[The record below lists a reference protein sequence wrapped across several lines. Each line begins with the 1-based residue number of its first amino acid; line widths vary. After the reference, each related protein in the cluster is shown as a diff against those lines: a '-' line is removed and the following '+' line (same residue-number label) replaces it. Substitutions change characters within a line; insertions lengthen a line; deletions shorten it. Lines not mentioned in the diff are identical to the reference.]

1 MPLYS
6 STILTL
12 ALVVI
17 LFAIAAT
24 VESRRKAFAHHP
36 LLRRWAYTLALG
48 VYCSSW
54 TFYGAVGTAAREG
67 WNYLPIYAAP
77 ILVLLAAPR
86 FLARLTQAVAAE
98 KAATVSDFI
107 AARFG
112 HDVIVARLVT
122 VTALLGSIPYIALQL
137 RSIGSAMSIV
147 SARPVTGPVMI
158 AAALLLALFAVL
170 FGARRYE
177 LAGRAEGLVY
187 AIGLD
192 ALFKLLALAVV
203 AVLAGVLLLNAEPH
217 AIAKGVRAVGEQ
229 FSPAH
234 LSLDFAVIT
243 LISAMA
249 IIALPRQFYMGLVE
263 AREPGDFVRA
273 RFGLA
278 AYVAL
283 MALLVLPIALAGSA
297 LLPASV
303 GPDRYV
309 LQLPESADSGFVLAA
324 ALLGGVGA
332 AASMAIVDATALA
345 TMVSNDLIF
354 PSVMKGGLARQSG
367 KLGAGK
373 LGPGQMGRRM
383 LRVRQAA
390 IFAIMALALVWALLV
405 SSENSLASI
414 GLIAF
419 AAMAQFTPH
428 LLMAT
433 YRSGCDTVAARA
445 SLATG
450 LAFWLYTLALPPI
463 LPPGWLATLAGTP
476 FDPLKLFGI
485 GKATPLVHGVFWS
498 LGSNL
503 AVYALIAARGL
514 KAPALPRFGRGQH
527 RVTDLADLV
536 ALTGSFVGE
545 ERAHEEFPDAHEGML
560 LDRISAK
567 RAESLIA
574 TVVGVSSARAL
585 INSALEGGTM
595 RLPEVAR
602 LLDEGGRSLRFSRQ
616 LLAATFE
623 NLDAGISVIDAEL
636 NVVAWNSRYEALFDY
651 PPGMLRVGSP
661 IADLLRHNALR
672 GDFGSGDPEFHVEK
686 RLNHFRRG
694 LDHSF
699 ERKHPDGRVIKTVGG
714 PMPGGGYVTS
724 FTDIT
729 EDARVRE
736 ELRRTLETLEQRVAE
751 RTREL
756 SEANRRLA
764 EADREKTRFLA
775 AASHDLLQPLHAAR
789 LFTAAIERDVSP
801 DTLPLVERVQNAIS
815 AAEDLLR
822 ALLDISKLDSGGV
835 QPRPE
840 VLALAPFLSDLAES
854 FRPMAERKGL
864 ELRIGPLSGHVFTD
878 PGLLRS
884 IVQNFL
890 ANAVRYCEHG
900 GVLVGVRP
908 RRSGLRID
916 VFDTGVGIDA
926 SQIDVI
932 FGEFTRLGTVE
943 AEGLGLGLALSTR
956 IARLLGG
963 RITVRS
969 VPGRGSRFSFWLPA
983 TSAAPDKVPETPARA
998 AGSATPLPL
1007 DILVVDNDP
1016 RIVEA
1021 SIALLERLG
1030 HRAFGVSTIADA
1042 LPYSRRVDAVLADYR
1057 LDNGADGISLIAAM
1071 REEAP
1076 RLPAVII
1083 SAEDGPELREK
1094 AAVIGVTVLGKPV
1107 SAIAIETFL
1116 STLSV
1121 AQVQP

>member
-1 MPLYS
+1 MPLHS
-6 STILTL
+6 STILVL
-12 ALVVI
+12 ALIVV
-17 LFAIAAT
+17 LFGIAAT
-24 VESRRKAFAHHP
+24 VESRRHVFARRP

-77 ILVLLAAPR
+77 MLVLLAAPR

-98 KAATVSDFI
+98 KAVTVSDFI

-147 SARPVTGPVMI
+147 SARPVTEPVMI

-192 ALFKLLALAVV
+192 SLFKLAALGAV
-203 AVLAGVLLLNAEPH
+203 AVAACLLLLHAEPQSL
-217 AIAKGVRAVGEQ
+217 AAGLTTVGER
-229 FSPAH
+229 FKPAR
-234 LSLDFAVIT
+234 LSLDFAVIA

-263 AREPGDFVRA
+263 AREPGDFVQA

-278 AYVAL
+278 AYIAL
-283 MALLVLPIALAGSA
+283 MALLVLPVALAGTA
-297 LLPASV
+297 LLPTSV
-303 GPDRYV
+303 APDRYV
-309 LQLPESADSGFVLAA
+309 LQVPASTGSTLILAL

-332 AASMAIVDATALA
+332 AASMAIVDSTALA
-345 TMVSNDLIF
+345 TMVSNDLVF
-354 PSVMKGGLARQSG
+354 PSVMKGGLVRQS
-367 KLGAGK
+367 
-373 LGPGQMGRRM
+373 GQMGRRM
-383 LRVRQAA
+383 LRVRRAA
-390 IFAIMALALVWALLV
+390 IFAIMVLALVWALLV

-433 YRSGCDTVAARA
+433 YRSGCDTIAARA

-463 LPPGWLATLAGTP
+463 LPPGWLAVLAGTP
-476 FDPLKLFGI
+476 ADPVQLFGI
-485 GKATPLVHGVFWS
+485 GKASPLVHGVFWS

-514 KAPALPRFGRGQH
+514 KAPSLPRFVRGPH

-536 ALTGSFVGE
+536 ALTASFVGE
-545 ERAHEEFPDAHEGML
+545 ERAREEFPEASAGMA
-560 LDRISAK
+560 LDRRSAK
-567 RAESLIA
+567 RAEELIA

-585 INSALEGGTM
+585 INSAFEGGTM

-651 PPGMLRVGSP
+651 PPGMLRVGTP
-661 IADLLRHNALR
+661 IADLIRYNALR
-672 GDFGSGDPEFHVEK
+672 GDFGGGDPEFHVEK

-694 LDHSF
+694 LSHSF
-699 ERKHPDGRVIKTVGG
+699 ERWHPDGRIIKTVGG

-729 EDARVRE
+729 EDARIRE
-736 ELRRTLETLEQRVAE
+736 ELRRTLENLEQRVTE

-764 EADREKTRFLA
+764 ETDREKTRFLA
-775 AASHDLLQPLHAAR
+775 AASHDLLQPLHAAH
-789 LFTAAIERDVSP
+789 LFTAAIERDVP
-801 DTLPLVERVQNAIS
+801 AETIPLVERVQSAIS

-822 ALLDISKLDSGGV
+822 ALLDISKLDAGGV
-835 QPRPE
+835 QARPE
-840 VLALAPFLSDLAES
+840 ILALDPFLADLGES

-864 ELRIGPLSGHVFTD
+864 KLRVGPLPGHVFTD

-884 IVQNFL
+884 VIQNFL

-900 GVLVGVRP
+900 GVLLGVRH
-908 RRSGLRID
+908 RHGGLRID
-916 VFDTGVGIDA
+916 VVDTGVGIEA
-926 SQIDVI
+926 GQIDAI
-932 FGEFTRLGTVE
+932 FSEFTRLGTVE
-943 AEGLGLGLALSTR
+943 AEGIGLGLALSTR

-963 RITVRS
+963 QIAVRS
-969 VPGRGSRFSFWLPA
+969 RPGRGSRFSFWLPA
-983 TSAAPDKVPETPARA
+983 IPDTPDVPRSIPVETDASAAP
-998 AGSATPLPL
+998 SPL
-1007 DILVVDNDP
+1007 DILVVDNEP

-1030 HRAFGVSTIADA
+1030 HRAFGAASIAEA

-1057 LDNGADGISLIAAM
+1057 LDNGEDGIQLIAAM
-1071 REEAP
+1071 RAEAP
-1076 RLPAVII
+1076 GLAAVVI
-1083 SAEDGPELREK
+1083 SAEDGPHLRGQ
-1094 AAVIGVTVLGKPV
+1094 AARIGVDVLAKPV
-1107 SAIAIETFL
+1107 SAAAIEAFL
-1116 STLSV
+1116 RGLSV
-1121 AQVQP
+1121 PQVEA

>member
-12 ALVVI
+12 ALVVM

-24 VESRRKAFAHHP
+24 VEARRKAFAHRP

-77 ILVLLAAPR
+77 MLVLLGAPR

-147 SARPVTGPVMI
+147 SARPVTEPVMMI
-158 AAALLLALFAVL
+158 AALLLALFAVL

-192 ALFKLLALAVV
+192 ALFKILALGAV
-203 AVLAGVLLLNAEPH
+203 AALACVLLFEAGPQTVSQGAE
-217 AIAKGVRAVGEQ
+217 AAGKQ
-229 FSPAH
+229 FSPGH

-249 IIALPRQFYMGLVE
+249 IVALPRQFYMGLVE
-263 AREPGDFVRA
+263 ARQPEDFVQA

-278 AYVAL
+278 AYIAL
-283 MALLVLPIALAGSA
+283 MALLVLPIALAGST
-297 LLPASV
+297 LLPDTI

-309 LQLPESADSGFVLAA
+309 LQLPEHAGSGFMLAA

-332 AASMAIVDATALA
+332 AASMAIVDSTALA
-345 TMVSNDLIF
+345 TMVSNDLVF
-354 PSVMKGGLARQSG
+354 PSVMKGRLGRQS
-367 KLGAGK
+367 
-373 LGPGQMGRRM
+373 GQMGRRM
-383 LRVRQAA
+383 LRVRRAA

-433 YRSGCDTVAARA
+433 YSSGCDTIAARA

-463 LPPGWLATLAGTP
+463 LPPDWLSALAGTP
-476 FDPLKLFGI
+476 LDPLQLFGI

-498 LGSNL
+498 LGSNV
-503 AVYALIAARGL
+503 AVYAVIAARGL

-527 RVTDLADLV
+527 HVTDLADLA

-545 ERAHEEFPDAHEGML
+545 ERARKEFPEAGEGMP
-560 LDRISAK
+560 LDRASAK
-567 RAESLIA
+567 RAEELIA

-636 NVVAWNSRYEALFDY
+636 NLVAWNSRYEALFDY
-651 PPGMLRVGSP
+651 PPGMLRVGAP
-661 IADLLRHNALR
+661 IAELLRHNALR
-672 GDFGSGDPEFHVEK
+672 GDFGRGGPEMHVEK

-694 LDHSF
+694 LDHTF
-699 ERKHPDGRVIKTVGG
+699 ERKLPDGRVIKTVGG
-714 PMPGGGYVTS
+714 PMPRGGYVTS

-736 ELRRTLETLEQRVAE
+736 ELRRTLENLEQRVAG

-764 EADREKTRFLA
+764 ETDREKTRFLA

-789 LFTAAIERDVSP
+789 LFTAVIERDVPP

-822 ALLDISKLDSGGV
+822 ALLDISKLDAGGV
-835 QPRPE
+835 QARPE
-840 VLALAPFLSDLAES
+840 ALALAPFLSDLAES
-854 FRPMAERKGL
+854 FRLQAERKGL
-864 ELRIGPLSGHVFTD
+864 SLRVGPLPGHVFTD

-884 IVQNFL
+884 VIQNFL
-890 ANAVRYCEHG
+890 ANAVRYSTHG
-900 GVLVGVRP
+900 GVLVGVR
-908 RRSGLRID
+908 RRGGGVRID
-916 VFDTGVGIDA
+916 VIDTGVGIEPGQTEA
-926 SQIDVI
+926 I

-963 RITVRS
+963 RITVHS
-969 VPGRGSRFSFWLPA
+969 QPGRGSRFSFWLPELA
-983 TSAAPDKVPETPARA
+983 SSPGKPPEPPASPA
-998 AGSATPLPL
+998 KSHVSGPL
-1007 DILVVDNDP
+1007 DILVADNDP

-1030 HRAFGVSTIADA
+1030 HRAFGVSTIAEA
-1042 LPYSRRVDAVLADYR
+1042 VPYSRRVDAVLADYR
-1057 LDNGADGISLIAAM
+1057 LDNGEDGLGLIAAM
-1071 REEAP
+1071 RTEAP
-1076 RLPAVII
+1076 GLAAVVI
-1083 SAEDGPELREK
+1083 SAEDGPELREQ
-1094 AAVIGVTVLGKPV
+1094 AAAIGVSVLAKPV
-1107 SAIAIETFL
+1107 SAEAIEAFL
-1116 STLSV
+1116 AALSV
-1121 AQVQP
+1121 PQVQP

>member
-12 ALVVI
+12 ALMVI

-24 VESRRKAFAHHP
+24 VETRRKAFAHRP
-36 LLRRWAYTLALG
+36 LLRRWAYTMALG

-77 ILVLLAAPR
+77 ILVLMAAPR

-137 RSIGSAMSIV
+137 RSIGSALSIV
-147 SARPVTGPVMI
+147 SARAVTGPVMI

-192 ALFKLLALAVV
+192 ALFKLLALGMV
-203 AVLAGVLLLNAEPH
+203 AVLAGFLLLNAEPH
-217 AIAKGVRAVGEQ
+217 SVARGLAAVGEQ

-297 LLPASV
+297 LLPAAIA
-303 GPDRYV
+303 PDRYV
-309 LQLPESADSGFVLAA
+309 LQLPESAGSGFVLAM

-345 TMVSNDLIF
+345 TMVSNDLVF
-354 PSVMKGGLARQSG
+354 PSVMKGGLARQS
-367 KLGAGK
+367 
-373 LGPGQMGRRM
+373 GQMGRRM

-419 AAMAQFTPH
+419 GAMAQFTPH

-433 YRSGCDTVAARA
+433 YRSGCDTIAARA

-450 LAFWLYTLALPPI
+450 LAFWIYTLALPPI
-463 LPPGWLATLAGTP
+463 LPPHWLALLADTP
-476 FDPLKLFGI
+476 FDPLQLFGI

-498 LGSNL
+498 LGSNV

-536 ALTGSFVGE
+536 ALTASFVGE
-545 ERAHEEFPDAHEGML
+545 ERAQEEFPEAQEGTP

-636 NVVAWNSRYEALFDY
+636 NVVAWNSRYEALFNY
-651 PPGMLRVGSP
+651 PPGMLRVGAP

-699 ERKHPDGRVIKTVGG
+699 ERKDPNGRVIKTVGG

-756 SEANRRLA
+756 SDANRRLA

-789 LFTAAIERDVSP
+789 LFTAAIERDVAAE
-801 DTLPLVERVQNAIS
+801 TLPLVERVQNAIS
-815 AAEDLLR
+815 AADDLLR

-840 VLALAPFLSDLAES
+840 VLALEPFLSDLIES

-864 ELRIGPLSGHVFTD
+864 ELRTGPLSGHVFTD

-900 GVLVGVRP
+900 GVLVGVRR
-908 RRSGLRID
+908 RRSGWRID
-916 VFDTGVGIDA
+916 VFDTGVGIEA
-926 SQIDVI
+926 GQIDTI

-969 VPGRGSRFSFWLPA
+969 TPGQGSRFSFWLPA
-983 TSAAPDKVPETPARA
+983 TSAAPDETREMPVRA
-998 AGSATPLPL
+998 AVPATPSPL
-1007 DILVVDNDP
+1007 DILVADNDP

-1057 LDNGADGISLIAAM
+1057 LDNGEDGISLIAAM

-1094 AAVIGVTVLGKPV
+1094 AGAIGVTVLGKPV
-1107 SAIAIETFL
+1107 SATAIETFL
-1116 STLSV
+1116 GSLSV
-1121 AQVQP
+1121 AQIQP

>member
-1 MPLYS
+1 M
-6 STILTL
+6 
-12 ALVVI
+12 VI

-137 RSIGSAMSIV
+137 RSIGSALSIV
-147 SARPVTGPVMI
+147 SGQPVTGAVTGPVMI

-192 ALFKLLALAVV
+192 ALFKLLALGAV
-203 AVLAGVLLLNAEPH
+203 AVLAAMLLLDAEPH
-217 AIAKGVRAVGEQ
+217 KIARGLAMVGEQ

-278 AYVAL
+278 AYVGL
-283 MALLVLPIALAGSA
+283 MAVLVLPIALAGSA
-297 LLPASV
+297 LLPAAIA
-303 GPDRYV
+303 PDRYV
-309 LQLPESADSGFVLAA
+309 LQLPGSAGHGFVLAM
-324 ALLGGVGA
+324 ALLGGVSA

-345 TMVSNDLIF
+345 TMVSNDLVF
-354 PSVMKGGLARQSG
+354 PSVMKGGLAWES
-367 KLGAGK
+367 
-373 LGPGQMGRRM
+373 GQMGRRM
-383 LRVRQAA
+383 VRVRQAA
-390 IFAIMALALVWALLV
+390 IFAIMAMALVWALLV

-419 AAMAQFTPH
+419 GAMAQFTPH

-433 YRSGCDTVAARA
+433 YRSGCDTIAARA

-463 LPPGWLATLAGTP
+463 LPPHWLALLADTP
-476 FDPLKLFGI
+476 LDPLQLFGI

-498 LGSNL
+498 LGSNV

-536 ALTGSFVGE
+536 ALTASFVGE
-545 ERAHEEFPDAHEGML
+545 ERAHEEFPDAHEGMP
-560 LDRISAK
+560 LDRVTAK

-616 LLAATFE
+616 LLSATFE

-636 NVVAWNSRYEALFDY
+636 NVMAWNTRYEALFHY
-651 PPGMLRVGSP
+651 PPGMLRVGAP

-729 EDARVRE
+729 EDAHVRE

-751 RTREL
+751 RTLEL

-789 LFTAAIERDVSP
+789 LFTAAIERDVAAE
-801 DTLPLVERVQNAIS
+801 TLPLVERVQNAIS

-835 QPRPE
+835 QARPE
-840 VLALAPFLSDLAES
+840 VLALEPFLSDLVES

-864 ELRIGPLSGHVFTD
+864 DLRVGPLTGHVYTD

-884 IVQNFL
+884 IVQNYL
-890 ANAVRYCEHG
+890 ANAVRYCEKG
-900 GVLVGVRP
+900 GVLVGVRR
-908 RRSGLRID
+908 RRSGWRID
-916 VFDTGVGIDA
+916 VFDTGVGIEA
-926 SQIDVI
+926 SQIDTV

-969 VPGRGSRFSFWLPA
+969 TPGRGSRFSFWLPG
-983 TSAAPDKVPETPARA
+983 TSALPDQAPQVPA
-998 AGSATPLPL
+998 AAAMAAHVPL

-1016 RIVEA
+1016 LIVEA

-1030 HRAFGVSTIADA
+1030 HRAYGVSTIAGA

-1057 LDNGADGISLIAAM
+1057 LDGGEDGISLIAAM

-1076 RLPAVII
+1076 ALPAVII
-1083 SAEDGPELREK
+1083 SAEAGPELREK
-1094 AAVIGVTVLGKPV
+1094 ASTIGVTVLGKPV
-1107 SAIAIETFL
+1107 SATAIETFL
-1116 STLSV
+1116 ASLSV